1 MDFQFWFLTIN
12 IRRMNNLRN
21 VDLNLLVVLEA
32 LLAERHISRAAL
44 RLHLSQPAVSH
55 ALARLRQLL
64 DDPLLVRGQG
74 GLVLTARAHELSGPL
89 AEALAQVRILLG
101 PSGFQPA
108 TARRTFRLAMSDYGA
123 MVVLPNLLRAVRK
136 AAPGIEL
143 VVTQGSREAMS
154 AQVADGEI
162 DLALGVFVYQPEG
175 VKMAALFEEEYGC
188 AVDAA
193 TVRDHG
199 RLDQVAYLAR
209 SHVLVAAHNA
219 KVDPIDA
226 AIAKHGGRRK
236 IACVVPHW
244 SVAPALI
251 AGTNLVLTT
260 ARRSLAALEDDPR
273 FAVFEPPFAFP
284 GFTFSAIWHERNDA
298 DPGHA
303 WLRER
308 LLAVGAGQGLD
319 EAISL
324 RG

>member
-1 MDFQFWFLTIN
+1 
-12 IRRMNNLRN
+12 MNTLRH

-44 RLHLSQPAVSH
+44 RLQLSQPAVSH
-55 ALARLRQLL
+55 ALGRLRQLL

-74 GLVLTARAHELSGPL
+74 GLVLTQRAHELAEPL

-108 TARRTFRLAMSDYGA
+108 TARRSFRLAMSDYGA
-123 MVVLPNLLRAVRK
+123 MVVLPPLLRAVRK

-143 VVTQGSREAMS
+143 VVSQASREGMT
-154 AQVADGEI
+154 AQVSDGEI
-162 DLALGVFVYQPEG
+162 DLAIGVFAHQPEG
-175 VKMAALFEEEYGC
+175 VRMAALFDDGYAC
-188 AVDAA
+188 VVDAA

-199 RLDQVAYLAR
+199 RLDPVAYLAR
-209 SHVLVAAHNA
+209 SHVLVASDRDR
-219 KVDPIDA
+219 VDPVDA
-226 AIAKHGGRRK
+226 AIAKQGGRRK

-260 ARRSLAALEDDPR
+260 ARRSLAALEQDPR
-273 FAVFEPPFAFP
+273 FAVFEPPYPVP
-284 GFTFSAIWHERNDA
+284 GFTVSALWNGRNDA
-298 DPGHA
+298 DPGHS

-308 LLAVGAGQGLD
+308 LLAACSGAQAD
-319 EAISL
+319 ESISL